1 MMKINFFIVLFALA
15 SLVKASQ
22 QRKLRGNKL
31 ENKVNVHRNLEDA
44 AGDDAAPAA
53 PATYECIFDL
63 TDLDSISL
71 PDGIIAFNLRVS
83 NRYLKTLRVFSFPTG
98 FGSMELISG
107 DEMTL
112 NQVKSEISSIEDWH
126 LIAVQEYFDGE
137 TPSVDGNSV
146 IQCPAFP
153 TTSPSASPTV
163 TAVQDAEVAEGSE
176 VDDDLPERLTP
187 PPSPPPTDGELDEI
201 YPDGEWPSVTPT
213 DIPSIPPHVKERMQQ
228 LRASATGATVPDAA
242 SNQNVVT
249 TVETPE
255 EDSVDLQNST
265 SAVMQNLQNLRN
277 PRPDGPSLNNEPVV
291 PYGTPPDDVTALEE
305 PEEPDESET
314 PVDPAPVD
322 QVDAELQPDNESA
335 DPDSVTPQQGNVQ
348 PYRPSVPSGMVRP
361 QGGARPGVPNSGN
374 QNQGMSGFSI
384 PSGYSPG
391 APNQGSVGSFGMRPG
406 GAVDASLA
414 DGGFG
419 RPSGGSGPSFPSGFS
434 MGGFVPSARAG
445 WRNLRGLSNGV
456 EHNEGNKLK
465 GVSGSNFGN
474 VGEEVWWVPD
484 TSV

>member
-1 MMKINFFIVLFALA
+1 MMKINFFIVLFALT
-15 SLVKASQ
+15 SFVKASQ

-31 ENKVNVHRNLEDA
+31 ENKVNIYRNLEDA
-44 AGDDAAPAA
+44 AGDDAAPTA

-71 PDGIIAFNLRVS
+71 PDGIIAFDLRVS
-83 NRYLKTLRVFSFPTG
+83 NRYLKTLRVFSFPIG
-98 FGSMELISG
+98 FGAMELISR
-107 DEMTL
+107 ETMTL
-112 NQVKSEISSIEDWH
+112 DQVKSEISSIEDWH
-126 LIAVQEYFDGE
+126 LVAVQEYIDGE

-163 TAVQDAEVAEGSE
+163 TAVQDAELEEGSE
-176 VDDDLPERLTP
+176 DYYDLPERLTP
-187 PPSPPPTDGELDEI
+187 PPTPPLDEELDEL
-201 YPDGEWPSVTPT
+201 YPDGNWPSVTPT

-228 LRASATGATVPDAA
+228 LRASATGATVPEAA
-242 SNQNVVT
+242 SKQNVVT

-255 EDSVDLQNST
+255 EDSVDVDLQNST
-265 SAVMQNLQNLRN
+265 SAVMENLQNIQN
-277 PRPDGPSLNNEPVV
+277 PRPDGPSVNSEPVV
-291 PYGTPPDDVTALEE
+291 PYGTPPDGIIDVEE

-322 QVDAELQPDNESA
+322 QVDAELQPEPA
-335 DPDSVTPQQGNVQ
+335 DSDSPAPQRGNIQ
-348 PYRPSVPSGMVRP
+348 PFRPSAPGGMVRP
-361 QGGARPGVPNSGN
+361 QG
-374 QNQGMSGFSI
+374 GMSGFSI

-391 APNQGSVGSFGMRPG
+391 TPNQGSVGSFGMRPG

-434 MGGFVPSARAG
+434 MGGFNPSSRTG
-445 WRNLRGLSNGV
+445 WRNLRGLFKGV
-456 EHNEGNKLK
+456 EDSEGGKFK
-465 GVSGSNFGN
+465 TVSGLGFGT
-474 VGEEVWWVPD
+474 VGEEAWWVPD